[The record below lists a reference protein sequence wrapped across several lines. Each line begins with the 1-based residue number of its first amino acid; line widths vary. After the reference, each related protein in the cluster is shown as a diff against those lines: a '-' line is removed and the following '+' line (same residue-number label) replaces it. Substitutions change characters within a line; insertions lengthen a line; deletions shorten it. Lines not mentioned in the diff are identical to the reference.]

1 MTLMRSRR
9 VSAAA
14 LTTVVLGLP
23 LLGGCGGTSVG
34 APAAGRP
41 SVVTS
46 IYPLQFVA
54 ERVVGDHATVED
66 LTHPGQEPHDIELD
80 ARQVASVA
88 DADVVLYESGFQQ
101 PVDQAVEQDGP
112 QHVVDASRS
121 GQVRGRDPHFWQD
134 PYRLRRVTA
143 AFTAEMAAVDPRHAF
158 VYRRNG
164 GQLERQL
171 ADLDRAYRKGLRH
184 CRLHTIVVSHDA
196 FAYLGRRYGLRV
208 LGINGISPEA
218 EPSPWHVRQ
227 LQDTVRRLG
236 ITTIYGEP
244 LDSSSIAASVAH
256 DLDRSVT
263 DLDAIEG
270 LTTAT
275 AHDNYLTLMR
285 ANLQTLR
292 KGNECR

>member
-88 DADVVLYESGFQQ
+88 DADVVLYEGGFQQ
-101 PVDQAVEQDGP
+101 PVDQAVTQDGP
-112 QHVVDASRS
+112 PHVVDASVS
-121 GQVRGRDPHFWQD
+121 GRVLGDDPHFWQD
-134 PYRLRRVTA
+134 PVRLRRVTA
-143 AFTAEMAAVDPRHAF
+143 AFTAEMAAVDPRDGAA
-158 VYRRNG
+158 YRRHG
-164 GQLERQL
+164 RRLERQL
-171 ADLDRAYRKGLRH
+171 TALDREYRTGLRH
-184 CRLHTIVVSHDA
+184 CSLRTIVVSHDA
-196 FAYLGRRYGLRV
+196 FAYLGRRYALRV

-218 EPSPWHVRQ
+218 EPSPWHIRQ

-236 ITTIYGEP
+236 ISTIYGDP
-244 LDSSSIAASVAH
+244 LDSSAIAASVAD
-256 DLDRSVT
+256 DLGLPTT
-263 DLDAIEG
+263 DLDAVEG
-270 LTTAT
+270 LTAAT

-285 ANLQTLR
+285 ANLRALR
-292 KGNECR
+292 RGNQCR

>member
-1 MTLMRSRR
+1 MELGRR
-9 VSAAA
+9 LAAPVA
-14 LTTVVLGLP
+14 LTLGLA
-23 LLGGCGGTSVG
+23 LLGGCGGASEG
-34 APAAGRP
+34 AQPEDRP

-54 ERVVGDHATVED
+54 ERVVGDHATVVD
-66 LTHPGQEPHDIELD
+66 LTHPGQEPHDIELN

-88 DADVVLYESGFQQ
+88 DADVVLYERGFQQ
-101 PVDQAVEQDGP
+101 PVDQAVQQDGP
-112 QHVVDASRS
+112 PHVVDASVS
-121 GQVRGRDPHFWQD
+121 GQVRGDDPHFWQD
-134 PYRLRRVTA
+134 PVRLRKVTA
-143 AFTAEMAAVDPRHAF
+143 AFTQEMAALDPGHGAA
-158 VYRRNG
+158 YRRNG
-164 GQLERQL
+164 RVLQRQL

-218 EPSPWHVRQ
+218 EPSPWHIRQ

-256 DLDRSVT
+256 DLGLPVSN
-263 DLDAIEG
+263 LDAIEG

-275 AHDNYLTLMR
+275 AHENYLTLMR
-285 ANLQTLR
+285 ANLRALR
-292 KGNECR
+292 DGNDCR